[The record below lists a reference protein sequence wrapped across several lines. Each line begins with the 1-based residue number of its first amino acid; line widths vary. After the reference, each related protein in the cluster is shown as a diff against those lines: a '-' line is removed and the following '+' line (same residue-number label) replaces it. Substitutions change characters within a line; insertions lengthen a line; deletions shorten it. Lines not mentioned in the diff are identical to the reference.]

1 MASATSGVSVVTSG
15 TGRNKRKDYYKTEVT
30 TLGDGSLKRETFR
43 TDPKG
48 NNAVKVQELQVNSEG
63 KVTKSSISSNAREA
77 EKRALNDPNSQLRSS
92 IKQQVNDAGKEVR
105 KNEADAAAGRVTDAG
120 KKNQE
125 ILGGGSGNKADKE
138 EETGDN
144 SQPADNLTDLEK
156 ATAVDK
162 EKTRTSFPKNLI
174 YPIDIGS
181 TKQDVIHFE
190 MLEYKPKGYSATN
203 GLAGVGKRKSDRNA
217 IGRVI
222 LPIPS
227 GISDNNGVTW
237 NQESLNPAEALAAN
251 TALKTITK
259 GFGAGG
265 EVLTSAAEEVSK
277 NPNEA
282 KTAVAAAFAEAATG
296 IGQQLLTRTTGAVI
310 NSNIELL
317 FNSPTLRPF
326 TFSFKMSARS
336 KTEAEMIIKIIRF
349 FKQGMAVQRSASNLF
364 LKSPHTFR
372 IKYMHRGK
380 EEHKYIGK
388 IKECA
393 LQNFTV
399 NYTPEGQYATFYDGV
414 LVSYEIQMQF
424 TELEPIFNDD
434 YTELDNNKDTEIGY

>member
-1 MASATSGVSVVTSG
+1 TSGVSVVTSG

-43 TDPKG
+43 TDPQG
-48 NNAVKVQELQVNSEG
+48 NNAVKIQERQVNSEG
-63 KVTKSSISSNAREA
+63 KVTKNTTTSNAREA
-77 EKRALNDPNSQLRSS
+77 EKKALNDPNSQLNSS

-105 KNEADAAAGRVTDAG
+105 KNEADAAGGRVTDAS

-190 MLEYKPKGYSATN
+190 MLEYKPKGYSVKD
-203 GLAGVGKRKSDRNA
+203 GLAGVGKRDSKRTN

-251 TALKTITK
+251 LALSTITK

-265 EVLTSAAEEVSK
+265 KVLSSAAEEVAK

-282 KTAVAAAFAEAATG
+282 GTAVAAS
-296 IGQQLLTRTTGAVI
+296 L
-310 NSNIELL
+310 
-317 FNSPTLRPF
+317 
-326 TFSFKMSARS
+326 
-336 KTEAEMIIKIIRF
+336 
-349 FKQGMAVQRSASNLF
+349 
-364 LKSPHTFR
+364 
-372 IKYMHRGK
+372 
-380 EEHKYIGK
+380 
-388 IKECA
+388 
-393 LQNFTV
+393 
-399 NYTPEGQYATFYDGV
+399 
-414 LVSYEIQMQF
+414 
-424 TELEPIFNDD
+424 
-434 YTELDNNKDTEIGY
+434 